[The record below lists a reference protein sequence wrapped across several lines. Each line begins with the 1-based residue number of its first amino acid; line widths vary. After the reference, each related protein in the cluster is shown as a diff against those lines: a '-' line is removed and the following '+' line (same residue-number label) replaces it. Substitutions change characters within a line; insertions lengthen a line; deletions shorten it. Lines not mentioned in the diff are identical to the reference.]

1 MRNVRT
7 QTRRRALGL
16 VTACALALAVVAAP
30 SSARADSGEGREG
43 SSAAGGREE
52 GVSVYK
58 KDGLLGP
65 VRFGPTVG
73 VGAPDGLRFGLFV
86 KYKGLVSVGGA
97 FSIVPDMTIP
107 GLDAQ
112 LRRASGEAFVRVHP
126 FRGAFYVGVAGG
138 YVQTK
143 GTLAQER
150 TAFRQVQKVETHAY
164 ASAGYIAPHLGFQ
177 WQLPFGLTLGCD
189 AGVEIPL
196 GGREPTF
203 DAAKYGLVLPI
214 EGKGA
219 VADAMTYVTT
229 RPVPVVH
236 LAEVGFAF

>member
-1 MRNVRT
+1 MRMRNHRT
-7 QTRRRALGL
+7 SRRALGL
-16 VTACALALAVVAAP
+16 LTASALALAVVVAP
-30 SSARADSGEGREG
+30 ASARADTSEP
-43 SSAAGGREE
+43 REE

-86 KYKGLVSVGGA
+86 KYRGIVSVGGA
-97 FSIVPDMTIP
+97 FSILPDMTIP

-112 LRRASGEAFVRVHP
+112 LLRASGEAFVRVHP
-126 FRGAFYVGVAGG
+126 FRGAFYVGVSGG

-150 TAFRQVQKVETHAY
+150 LAFRQVQKVETHAY

-203 DAAKYGLVLPI
+203 DAAQYGLVLPI